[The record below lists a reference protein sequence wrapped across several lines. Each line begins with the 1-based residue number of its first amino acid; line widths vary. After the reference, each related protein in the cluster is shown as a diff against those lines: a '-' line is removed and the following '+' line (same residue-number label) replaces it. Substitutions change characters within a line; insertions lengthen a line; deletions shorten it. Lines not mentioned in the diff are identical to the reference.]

1 MALHALI
8 FDVDGVLADSEAIIA
23 RATGDML
30 REFYGIE
37 VTPDDFR
44 PYIGT
49 GAVTYTVEPARAKGV
64 EIVDLDRAL
73 ARRTELF
80 TRLLE
85 TEDITL
91 PGAVVLVEAAAADPE
106 WKLAIATS
114 SPADKSRTTVKA
126 ARIPV
131 EVFAAYIN
139 GDMVTH
145 KKPHPEI
152 YEVAARAV
160 GIAPGDCVVVEDSIA
175 GVQAAISAG
184 MKCVAVTNS
193 FSRAELGAA
202 DLIVDSLEELT
213 LDTLRGLLAAP
224 CRG

>member
-1 MALHALI
+1 MVLHALI
-8 FDVDGVLADSEAIIA
+8 FDVDGVLADSEATIA

-64 EIVDLDRAL
+64 EIDDLDRAL

-91 PGAVVLVEAAAADPE
+91 PGAVALVEAAAADPE

-114 SPADKSRTTVKA
+114 SPADKSRTTVEA

-160 GIAPGDCVVVEDSIA
+160 GIAPRDCVVVEDSIA
-175 GVQAAISAG
+175 GVQAAIRAG

-213 LDTLRGLLAAP
+213 LDTLRGLLSAP